1 MPNLKTNKN
10 SSLDNQII
18 RNVFCVFWPRNVYGP
33 WHQTRKIW
41 FLIKVKCFFLILNIN
56 ISHQKFLFLNN
67 EKMSKKNKHR
77 LENSFV
83 ILKPKSIICH
93 VNISRFHFTFNF
105 HMKDILGDSS
115 AAERKNQNVSFQWR
129 HYTFHMCRITFSRL
143 HTWNIW
149 SDFFPS
155 ALTQIRFQA
164 KWFLLYAFLFF
175 SSFIPLGWDSFFS
188 RHEQ

>member
-1 MPNLKTNKN
+1 ML
-10 SSLDNQII
+10 S
-18 RNVFCVFWPRNVYGP
+18 VFFS
-33 WHQTRKIW
+33 
-41 FLIKVKCFFLILNIN
+41 ILNIN
-56 ISHQKFLFLNN
+56 ISHKKFLFLNKRKCPTKTN
-67 EKMSKKNKHR
+67 IASKI
-77 LENSFV
+77 SFV

-105 HMKDILGDSS
+105 HMKDILTDSS